1 MAEPASS
8 VVLTRRPIPI
18 SPSSKN
24 PAPSRSVDIVS
35 SLLTPA
41 ECTDLITTHDHEAD
55 MHAISG
61 TYTSRLRKIIEDDD
75 LAELL
80 WSRLSRIYQGTEVVD
95 EDGQVWSAMGLNP
108 CFRLC
113 KYRAGD
119 GFSTHVD
126 GRRLATVDTQSF
138 MTVNIYL
145 NTVPAEHGG
154 ATRFLLDLT
163 TYPPGTS
170 SSCDPQA
177 DNSTSSVLSQNQP
190 VEGSAAIFRDDIY
203 HDGKVLRSGVKYL
216 LRTDMMFQRARPFT
230 FDEMYPPHKFAA
242 KERALKALDL
252 AQRLEDAGNRD
263 EAVRWYKLAFR
274 LDEDLERYS

>member
-1 MAEPASS
+1 M
-8 VVLTRRPIPI
+8 
-18 SPSSKN
+18 
-24 PAPSRSVDIVS
+24 VS

-61 TYTSRLRKIIEDDD
+61 TYTSRLRKIIEDDE

-95 EDGQVWSAMGLNP
+95 EDGQVW
-108 CFRLC
+108 
-113 KYRAGD
+113 AGD
-119 GFSTHVD
+119 GFSAHVD

-154 ATRFLLDLT
+154 ATRFLLDQT

-170 SSCDPQA
+170 SSCDPVA
-177 DNSTSSVLSQNQP
+177 DNSTSRVLSQNQP
-190 VEGSAAIFRDDIY
+190 VGGSAVIFRDDIY
-203 HDGKVLRSGVKYL
+203 HDGEVLRSGVKYL

-230 FDEMYPPHKFAA
+230 FDEMYPPYKFTA